1 LDSQFKK
8 LKFITKTQY
17 DITIDKL
24 KQLYRTE
31 QANIAKNLS
40 DNLSNLPNLS
50 ELLTLNKSSNINQN
64 PH

>member
-1 LDSQFKK
+1 MDSQFKK